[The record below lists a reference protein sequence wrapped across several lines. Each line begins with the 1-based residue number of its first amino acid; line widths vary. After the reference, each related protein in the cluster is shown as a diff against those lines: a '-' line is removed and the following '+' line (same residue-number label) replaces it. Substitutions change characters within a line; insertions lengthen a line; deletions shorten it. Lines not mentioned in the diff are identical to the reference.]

1 MMRIEEA
8 IDSVFYSGAPS
19 GGFTISSAMKTIR
32 NDNFPTID
40 SVKGWDLEVDLESCD
55 SPKEL
60 GCFFG

>member
-32 NDNFPTID
+32 NDNFPTIE
-40 SVKGWDLEVDLESCD
+40 SVKG
-55 SPKEL
+55 
-60 GCFFG
+60 